1 MIRSARFPVALMP
14 VLKQIGVTDIQSVL
28 CVCGG
33 PDIEGLAGELLSI
46 GMVRWMLVE
55 SCRPNWGYVER
66 LMDDLSRRLDDDAL
80 LLTEQLELR
89 WCSLVKYCK
98 WYYEASVDYTRPIEV
113 FLAPPAACFHPER
126 KDQLMKFNKYGLIF
140 RCYDLIRQRSAPLP
154 LPEFRSRNVDVSV
167 PLSTGL
173 KWFPIWTASS
183 VPYRYVPAFASQR
196 ERKKEHLPFFPG
208 IDFGI
213 PLPFFESDGL
223 TWHTWAIDFVRF
235 MPIHAIQGFSS
246 NGLGMRPIPF
256 GKTPIY
262 PFLSTAEE
270 KASIQMKGLGRI
282 LLSMEEKASCN
293 FLKPRLLFLSKMAFI
308 SFTNSGEAS
317 HSAYSPKAR
326 GKIQAADRT
335 TAEIYSTPET

>member
-14 VLKQIGVTDIQSVL
+14 VLKQIGAHTCCLLPKWYLSDALFCLVGI
-28 CVCGG
+28 
-33 PDIEGLAGELLSI
+33 PRGLAGELLSI

-154 LPEFRSRNVDVSV
+154 LPEFRSRNVDVV
-167 PLSTGL
+167 
-173 KWFPIWTASS
+173 
-183 VPYRYVPAFASQR
+183 
-196 ERKKEHLPFFPG
+196 
-208 IDFGI
+208 
-213 PLPFFESDGL
+213 
-223 TWHTWAIDFVRF
+223 
-235 MPIHAIQGFSS
+235 
-246 NGLGMRPIPF
+246 
-256 GKTPIY
+256 
-262 PFLSTAEE
+262 
-270 KASIQMKGLGRI
+270 
-282 LLSMEEKASCN
+282 
-293 FLKPRLLFLSKMAFI
+293 
-308 SFTNSGEAS
+308 
-317 HSAYSPKAR
+317 
-326 GKIQAADRT
+326 
-335 TAEIYSTPET
+335 